1 MQIAQ
6 KTKKSKNETGKGM
19 VVMMQN
25 VIGRVSAKAT
35 RKAAAIAT
43 GKAAAI
49 ATGKATAKTT
59 GKAAAITTGK
69 AIAKTTGKAT
79 GKTAAIMTE
88 NAAAIAAGFWKKR
101 KELARQ
107 YKFMVKP
114 CLLLAAIYT
123 LAISALLRAN
133 YNYRDDLK
141 RVISGRK
148 GWEDYGRY
156 LSNFLSSVIHADSYL
171 TDVSPLPQLIAV
183 LFLAMSGIILWH
195 SLSKKRKI
203 SVWDLA
209 ALVPLGVSPYFLA
222 CISYKYDSPYMA
234 LSIFMSVLPILF
246 IERGTLTYLCAVTLG
261 TFLMCATYQ
270 ASSGIFPM
278 LVLLLCMRLWNQ
290 GEDMQAIR
298 KLAVT
303 SAVGYLAGLMIFKL
317 FLMPP
322 SNRKYVVTSLPP
334 WERLI
339 PETATHL
346 AKYFSLI
353 WEGFKQE
360 WLILILCMAA
370 AVIVVMIRDS
380 KRNKFAAAF
389 LSVITLSA
397 MLLLSFGVYPVLSKP
412 LFYARAMYGFGVFI
426 SLLGVCISTSDKMY
440 CGKLACL
447 ALGWCF
453 FVFSFTYGN
462 ALQIQEDY
470 AKFRVEEV
478 LDDLKDMDIMTPE
491 NSHEKI
497 SIQFSGAIGYAPAI
511 KHMPKDS
518 KIMEQLIP
526 PPLSKFR
533 YNELYQF
540 FFYYKLKHIRR
551 NLPQD
556 SGVDFK
562 TYHLPVLKDTI
573 FHTIRGK
580 DGCILIELK

>member
-1 MQIAQ
+1 MI
-6 KTKKSKNETGKGM
+6 
-19 VVMMQN
+19 QN
-25 VIGRVSAKAT
+25 VIGRTSAKAS
-35 RKAAAIAT
+35 
-43 GKAAAI
+43 
-49 ATGKATAKTT
+49 
-59 GKAAAITTGK
+59 
-69 AIAKTTGKAT
+69 
-79 GKTAAIMTE
+79 
-88 NAAAIAAGFWKKR
+88 GFWKKR

-171 TDVSPLPQLIAV
+171 TDISPLPQLIAV

-234 LSIFMSVLPILF
+234 LSIFMSVLPILL
-246 IERGTLTYLCAVTLG
+246 IERGTVTYLCAVTLG

-290 GEDMQAIR
+290 GENMRALR
-298 KLAVT
+298 KLAIT
-303 SAVGYLAGLMIFKL
+303 SAVGYFAGLMIFKL

-322 SNRKYVVTSLPP
+322 STRNYVVTSLPP

-370 AVIVVMIRDS
+370 AVIVVIIRDS

-447 ALGWCF
+447 ALGW
-453 FVFSFTYGN
+453 
-462 ALQIQEDY
+462 
-470 AKFRVEEV
+470 
-478 LDDLKDMDIMTPE
+478 
-491 NSHEKI
+491 
-497 SIQFSGAIGYAPAI
+497 
-511 KHMPKDS
+511 
-518 KIMEQLIP
+518 
-526 PPLSKFR
+526 
-533 YNELYQF
+533 
-540 FFYYKLKHIRR
+540 
-551 NLPQD
+551 
-556 SGVDFK
+556 
-562 TYHLPVLKDTI
+562 
-573 FHTIRGK
+573 
-580 DGCILIELK
+580 